1 MAVEATATAM
11 RRDAKVLGLV
21 GSAHF
26 SSHFYLLALPPLFP
40 ILKDEFGVGYA
51 ALGLLMTVINVGTGL
66 AQTPVGFL
74 VDRFGAAR
82 ILIAGQATLALAFV
96 LAGFTSSYQALLL
109 LMLLAGLGNAVMHP
123 ADYAIMSAAVE
134 PRRLGRAFSLHTFA
148 GHLGWAV
155 APVTVIALAGLLGW
169 RTALVAVG
177 AAGLVVSF
185 ALVLG
190 RRFLDD
196 GAGNRG
202 ARPAADGPAPAR
214 PGASVLLSAP
224 ILIMFAFYV
233 VTAAANAGLHSFSV
247 TALNVLHGTGLATAN
262 AGLTV
267 FLAAGAAGVL
277 MGGVIA
283 DRTVRHELVATL
295 AFLCAGGAVFA
306 LGQMALPALL
316 LMAVFGFAG
325 FTLGL
330 VRPARDMMVRRIT
343 PAGASGRVFGFVSTG
358 LNVGA
363 AATPPLLGWILD
375 QGGAGALFVIVPAF
389 LVAAI
394 AALMAVR
401 LRA

>member
-1 MAVEATATAM
+1 MAVEATAI

-51 ALGLLMTVINVGTGL
+51 ALGMLMTVINVGTGL
-66 AQTPVGFL
+66 AQRPVGFL

-82 ILIAGQATLALAFV
+82 ILIAGQTTLALAFV

-109 LMLLAGLGNAVMHP
+109 LMLLAGLGNAVLHP
-123 ADYAIMSAAVE
+123 ADYAIMSVAVE

-155 APVTVIALAGLLGW
+155 APVTMIALAGLLGW

-202 ARPAADGPAPAR
+202 ARAADGPAPAR

-267 FLAAGAAGVL
+267 FLAAGAVGVL
-277 MGGVIA
+277 VGGVVA
-283 DRTVRHELVATL
+283 DRTLRHELVTTL
-295 AFLCAGGAVFA
+295 AFLGAGLAVFA

-363 AATPPLLGWILD
+363 AASPPLLGWILD
-375 QGGAGALFVIVPAF
+375 QGGAGALFFLVPAF

-394 AALMAVR
+394 AAVMAVR

>member
-1 MAVEATATAM
+1 MAVEATATAI

-26 SSHFYLLALPPLFP
+26 TSHFYLLALPPLFP

-51 ALGLLMTVINVGTGL
+51 ALGLLMTAINVGTGL

-74 VDRFGAAR
+74 VDRLGAAP

-109 LMLLAGLGNAVMHP
+109 LMLLAGLGNAVLHP

-134 PRRLGRAFSLHTFA
+134 PRRLGRAFGLHTFA

-155 APVTVIALAGLLGW
+155 APVTMIALAGLLGW

-177 AAGLVVSF
+177 AAGLVVSL

-196 GAGNRG
+196 GAGDRG
-202 ARPAADGPAPAR
+202 ARPAADGPAPAK
-214 PGASVLLSAP
+214 PGASVLVSAP

-247 TALNVLHGTGLATAN
+247 N

-267 FLAAGAAGVL
+267 FLSAGAAGVL

-295 AFLCAGGAVFA
+295 AFLGAGLAVFA
-306 LGQMALPALL
+306 LGQVALPALL

-363 AATPPLLGWILD
+363 AAAPPLLGWILD

-394 AALMAVR
+394 AAVMAVR
-401 LRA
+401 PRA